1 MMAIRHRD
9 MDERGKTALLGE
21 ELLATPGCRRWT
33 GILHP
38 RVQGMTANVCLC
50 KQTQTERPLC
60 LLMLISGALIEAGQI

>member
-21 ELLATPGCRRWT
+21 EVLATPGCRRWT
-33 GILHP
+33 GILRP

-50 KQTQTERPLC
+50 K
-60 LLMLISGALIEAGQI
+60 